1 MGLGV
6 SRDGTGVIA
15 LGLITCCNAKGS
27 LILFLREY
35 MRLYIQHE
43 VQVDWNSTWFFLYI
57 EQELFPMLR
66 LHS

>member
-1 MGLGV
+1 
-6 SRDGTGVIA
+6 
-15 LGLITCCNAKGS
+15 LIIFLEG
-27 LILFLREY
+27 ILY

-43 VQVDWNSTWFFLYI
+43 VQVDWKSTWFFLYI